1 MLLWWLGDVI
11 LLVAT
16 VVLLLVIYRILKP
29 IREIQQH
36 ANEII
41 DHATGVSRNLE
52 AIPKLLQT
60 QRLVGVAR
68 QGVGAY
74 GAAITKLL

>member
-1 MLLWWLGDVI
+1 VTLWWIGNLI
-11 LLVAT
+11 LLVVTLFLAF
-16 VVLLLVIYRILKP
+16 LLVRFMKP
-29 IREIQQH
+29 IREIQKN
-36 ANEII
+36 ANEILE
-41 DHATGVSRNLE
+41 HGAGLSRNLE

-60 QRLVGVAR
+60 QRLAGVAR

>member
-1 MLLWWLGDVI
+1 MLLWWIGDAV
-11 LLVAT
+11 LLVVT
-16 VVLLLVIYRILKP
+16 LVLVMLLQRVMKP
-29 IREIQQH
+29 IGEIQKH
-36 ANEII
+36 ANDILE
-41 DHATGVSRNLE
+41 HGAGLSNNLT

-60 QRLVGVAR
+60 QRLASVAR

>member
-1 MLLWWLGDVI
+1 MLLWWIAD
-11 LLVAT
+11 
-16 VVLLLVIYRILKP
+16 VVLVVVAIVVFVLLQNLLKP
-29 IREIQQH
+29 VKEIQKQASDIIEH
-36 ANEII
+36 AGGLS
-41 DHATGVSRNLE
+41 TNLT

-60 QRLVGVAR
+60 QRLVTVAR

>member
-1 MLLWWLGDVI
+1 MTYWWIGDAI

-16 VVLLLVIYRILKP
+16 IVLLLVIYRILKP
-29 IREIQQH
+29 IGEIQRHVGTIIEH
-36 ANEII
+36 A
-41 DHATGVSRNLE
+41 GGLSRNLE
-52 AIPKLLQT
+52 AVPKLLQT